1 MSTPVPIDG
10 FRPDRRTVVGGCA
23 GALALCVSGCARY
36 GTPTAQPPP
45 APAPAPPG
53 GTQVAASSVPVGGGV
68 IRADQ
73 QLVVTQ
79 PTAGTFAAFGTVCP
93 HQGCTV
99 NEVSDGLIKCPCHGS
114 EFRVADGSVAA
125 GPAPRGLTRKQAI
138 LQGGQVRVT

>member
-1 MSTPVPIDG
+1 MSTPVPTDG
-10 FRPDRRTVVGGCA
+10 FRPGRRTVVVGGCA

-36 GTPTAQPPP
+36 GSPTTQQ

-53 GTQVAASSVPVGGGV
+53 GTTVAASDVPVGGGV

-73 QLVVTQ
+73 QVVVTQ

-125 GPAPRGLTRKQAI
+125 GPATRGLTSRPAI
-138 LQGGQVRVT
+138 VQDGQVRVT

>member
-1 MSTPVPIDG
+1 MSTPVPTDG
-10 FRPDRRTVVGGCA
+10 FRPDRRTVVVGGCA

-36 GTPTAQPPP
+36 GSPTTPP

-53 GTQVAASSVPVGGGV
+53 GTTVAASDVPVGGGV

-73 QLVVTQ
+73 QVVVTQ
-79 PTAGTFAAFGTVCP
+79 PTAGTFAAFGTICP

-125 GPAPRGLTRKQAI
+125 GPAPRGLPSRSAI
-138 LQGGQVRVT
+138 VQDGQVRIT